1 MQCLRVDGGASA
13 NNFLMQ
19 FQADI
24 SNLRVER
31 PRQIESTAV
40 GAALLAGVGAGLWE
54 SDALPA
60 YLQDIEQDFLPQMS
74 AQTRQ
79 SHLDGWRKAVSACRS
94 F

>member
-1 MQCLRVDGGASA
+1 MRVDGGASA

-24 SNLRVER
+24 SALRVER

-40 GAALLAGVGAGLWE
+40 GAALLAGIGAGIWRAG
-54 SDALPA
+54 ALPES
-60 YLQDIEQDFLPQMS
+60 LLDIERDFLPKM
-74 AQTRQ
+74 AADERER
-79 SHLDGWRKAVSACRS
+79 LVAGWRRAVAACRA